1 MLICFILGQIKMLTG
16 HTATPEFLSK
26 ITWISLDHHKKIRK
40 INSVRAFHFG
50 NNFLV
55 EVEIVLP
62 AFMTVEEAHNIAEPL
77 EQKLEKLV
85 EVERAFIHIDYET
98 AEHMTNNT
106 YLL

>member
-1 MLICFILGQIKMLTG
+1 
-16 HTATPEFLSK
+16 
-26 ITWISLDHHKKIRK
+26 
-40 INSVRAFHFG
+40 
-50 NNFLV
+50 
-55 EVEIVLP
+55 
-62 AFMTVEEAHNIAEPL
+62 MTVEEAHNIAEPL